1 MSIQRHTVDEIRAR
15 TDIVAVIGATVTLRR
30 RGSSYVGLCPF
41 HNEKSPSF
49 NVVPSRQI
57 YHCFG
62 CGAGGDVFGFLQ
74 KTRGVSFVEAV
85 KELAA
90 QCGVL
95 IEERPLSPAEKAVVS
110 RRNDLYGA
118 AEQAC
123 KYFENTL
130 IVGRDGQAGRDY
142 LKARGVTLDTARKY
156 RLGFVPEG
164 WNHLEN
170 HLRAEGFDGETLFK
184 AGLVKKNERTN
195 STYDVF
201 RARLIF
207 PILDDRGRPVAFGGR
222 VLPGADKE
230 APKYLNS
237 PGTEIYEKSKV
248 LYGLSFARNAV
259 QRRDRLIVV
268 EGYFDAVSLWQA
280 GFEEAVAPCGTALT
294 TEQLEAVRRLTTK
307 VIALFDTDEA
317 GIKAAMR
324 ALDLFLAAGVE
335 AKRLD
340 LPGAKDPDEFIQK
353 FGASA
358 FEERLEKT
366 ESLLELVIRR
376 TIDREGSSSEG
387 RGRTVEALAPTLRKL
402 EGAARSSTITRL
414 AGWTGIPEAQVEQLV
429 GRPPRPVEVVESR
442 PAWSPGG
449 ELGHLLWLVV
459 HFPAQMRG
467 VLDQVDPDLVTDR
480 ATARVAMG
488 RLVEGEPLG
497 EVLTWAQEEDPD
509 LARILSRAAAKSDL
523 YRLESVVHAARGILA
538 RMQLRQIDARILAIN
553 REIHRCETTGD
564 KSSYQ
569 SLARELAGLYAQ
581 QAALK
586 QTSARR
592 AGPDDSRP

>member
-1 MSIQRHTVDEIRAR
+1 VSIPRHAVDEIRAR
-15 TDIVAVIGATVTLRR
+15 TDIVAVIGTTVTLRR

-74 KTRGVSFVEAV
+74 KTRGVSFVDAV

-90 QCGVL
+90 SCGVV
-95 IEERPLSPAEKAVVS
+95 IEERPLSPAEKATAS

-118 AEQAC
+118 CEQAC

-142 LKARGVTLDTARKY
+142 LKARGVSVDTARKY

-164 WNHLEN
+164 WNNLEN
-170 HLRAEGFDGETLFK
+170 HLRAEGFDSDTLFK
-184 AGLVKKNERTN
+184 AGLVKKNERTG

-201 RARLIF
+201 RGRLIF

-294 TEQLEAVRRLTTK
+294 AEQLEAVRRLTTK

-317 GIKAAMR
+317 GINAAMR

-335 AKRLD
+335 ASRLD
-340 LPGAKDPDEFIQK
+340 LPGAKDPDEYIQK
-353 FGASA
+353 SGAAA
-358 FEERLEKT
+358 FEERLGST
-366 ESLLELVIRR
+366 EPLMELVIRR
-376 TIDREGSSSEG
+376 TIEREGSSPEG
-387 RGRTVEALAPTLRKL
+387 KGRTVERLAPMLRKL
-402 EGAARSSTITRL
+402 EGPTRSATLSRV
-414 AGWTGIPEAQVEQLV
+414 AGWTGIPEPEVERLV
-429 GRPPRPVEVVESR
+429 GRPPRAPEEVESR

-449 ELGHLLWLVV
+449 ELAHLLWLVV
-459 HFPAQMRG
+459 HFPAQMRP
-467 VLDQVDPDLVTDR
+467 VLDSVDPDIVTDR
-480 ATARVAMG
+480 ASVIQAVA
-488 RLVEGEPLG
+488 RLVDGEPLG
-497 EVLTWAQEEDPD
+497 EVLTWAQADDPD
-509 LARILSRAAAKSDL
+509 LARILARAAAKPDL
-523 YRLESVVHAARGILA
+523 YRLESVLPAARGIVA
-538 RMQLRQIDARILAIN
+538 RMQLRQIDARILAIS

-564 KSSYQ
+564 KSSY
-569 SLARELAGLYAQ
+569 LLHTRELAGLYAQ

-586 QTSARR
+586 HTSARR
-592 AGPDDSRP
+592 AGPD